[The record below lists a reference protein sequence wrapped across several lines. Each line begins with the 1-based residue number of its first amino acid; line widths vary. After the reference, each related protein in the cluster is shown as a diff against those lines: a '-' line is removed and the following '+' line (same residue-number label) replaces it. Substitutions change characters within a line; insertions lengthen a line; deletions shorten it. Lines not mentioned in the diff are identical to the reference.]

1 MISDE
6 EQAAVTD
13 FLTKR
18 RFTLHAFGEV
28 YRDCIIVPER
38 YEAEP
43 QLALQVYHWAEG
55 EPGEAGY
62 LEPFGR
68 LPPRAAG
75 PRLRLGQV
83 LVRKRRVDPASP
95 RRLPGR
101 LRGDRPLGSGGLR
114 HSRGVA
120 DQAARALAPC
130 NPGSAKTMPATG
142 VAKPRPITYSM
153 DSIGARSALE

>member
-1 MISDE
+1 MTLD
-6 EQAAVTD
+6 EQAAITD

-18 RFTLHAFGEV
+18 RFTLHAFGDV

-68 LPPRAAG
+68 LTVC
-75 PRLRLGQV
+75 L
-83 LVRKRRVDPASP
+83 PAQP
-95 RRLPGR
+95 
-101 LRGDRPLGSGGLR
+101 
-114 HSRGVA
+114 
-120 DQAARALAPC
+120 
-130 NPGSAKTMPATG
+130 NPGCIWVKSWSENEEWTQRLLADYPDVFEATG
-142 VAKPRPITYSM
+142 RWVPAGYAAAEEWRIKLP
-153 DSIGARSALE
+153 AR

>member
-1 MISDE
+1 MTLE

-62 LEPFGR
+62 PEPFGR
-68 LPPRAAG
+68 LTVCLPEQPAPG
-75 PRLRLGQV
+75 CIWVKSWSENEEWTQRLL
-83 LVRKRRVDPASP
+83 
-95 RRLPGR
+95 
-101 LRGDRPLGSGGLR
+101 
-114 HSRGVA
+114 A
-120 DQAARALAPC
+120 DYPDVFE
-130 NPGSAKTMPATG
+130 ATG
-142 VAKPRPITYSM
+142 RWVPAGYATAEEWRIKLP
-153 DSIGARSALE
+153 AR

>member
-1 MISDE
+1 MTLD
-6 EQAAVTD
+6 EQAAITD

-18 RFTLHAFGEV
+18 RFTLHAFGEA

-68 LPPRAAG
+68 LT
-75 PRLRLGQV
+75 V
-83 LVRKRRVDPASP
+83 C
-95 RRLPGR
+95 LPE
-101 LRGDRPLGSGGLR
+101 
-114 HSRGVA
+114 
-120 DQAARALAPC
+120 AP
-130 NPGSAKTMPATG
+130 NPGCIWVKSWSENEEWTQRLLADYPDVFEATG
-142 VAKPRPITYSM
+142 RWVPAGYATAEEWRIKLP
-153 DSIGARSALE
+153 AR

>member
-1 MISDE
+1 MISDD
-6 EQAAVTD
+6 EQAAITD

-68 LPPRAAG
+68 LT
-75 PRLRLGQV
+75 V
-83 LVRKRRVDPASP
+83 C
-95 RRLPGR
+95 LPEQ
-101 LRGDRPLGSGGLR
+101 P
-114 HSRGVA
+114 
-120 DQAARALAPC
+120 
-130 NPGSAKTMPATG
+130 NPGCIWVKSWSENEEWTQRLLADYPDVFEATG
-142 VAKPRPITYSM
+142 RWVPAGYATAEEWRIKLP
-153 DSIGARSALE
+153 AH